1 MNNWSTWERPK
12 FRVYQTVKLPFIVSL
27 HLMRV
32 SAMFESV
39 CGWSELPLSFRTTVR
54 RVVHA
59 ASTPL
64 THKTSRDCCQL
75 VPMFVIFTL
84 ACHQRL
90 IISATRPHCH
100 RPTDTTLRNLCL
112 PLETSDRIFAASAD
126 FKNFKNFQSAAD
138 RRQMSDFSRNC
149 WSWEPTGGCCWNV
162 GQERPP
168 LGSNYQL
175 AVNYLVSLVVSGPSR
190 WLVVSSASELA
201 PSNRKIQWTF
211 DRMLTKWPQTCFGR
225 KMAGLGFWL
234 EFPERMWVKSVGP
247 ADDLADSGVRL
258 LTLTRS

>member
-27 HLMRV
+27 QLMRV

-90 IISATRPHCH
+90 IISTTRPHCH

-126 FKNFKNFQSAAD
+126 LKIFKKFQSAAD
-138 RRQMSDFSRNC
+138 RR
-149 WSWEPTGGCCWNV
+149 TNV
-162 GQERPP
+162 RF
-168 LGSNYQL
+168 QL
-175 AVNYLVSLVVSGPSR
+175 KLLIVGTDR
-190 WLVVSSASELA
+190 WLLLECGSRAASAWVKLSVGCQLLGF
-201 PSNRKIQWTF
+201 IGCQWTES
-211 DRMLTKWPQTCFGR
+211 LIGR
-225 KMAGLGFWL
+225 FICV
-234 EFPERMWVKSVGP
+234 RVG
-247 ADDLADSGVRL
+247 SFE
-258 LTLTRS
+258 